1 MALFGHNICVELGS
15 RIVKAATWM
24 RIVCWSVSAVSRGLS
39 FLAVAI
45 MRKGRKE
52 EMDKETDES
61 VRPNF
66 AKPELAGMA
75 GKGSKRRR
83 RCGSGGNM
91 SKMRLAASSL

>member
-1 MALFGHNICVELGS
+1 
-15 RIVKAATWM
+15 
-24 RIVCWSVSAVSRGLS
+24 
-39 FLAVAI
+39 

-75 GKGSKRRR
+75 GKGSKREDAAL
-83 RCGSGGNM
+83 G
-91 SKMRLAASSL
+91 KMRLAASSL

>member
-1 MALFGHNICVELGS
+1 MVFLSLRRKRV
-15 RIVKAATWM
+15 
-24 RIVCWSVSAVSRGLS
+24 VSRGPS

-45 MRKGRKE
+45 MRKGRKEGRKE

-91 SKMRLAASSL
+91 SRMRLAAASL

>member
-1 MALFGHNICVELGS
+1 
-15 RIVKAATWM
+15 
-24 RIVCWSVSAVSRGLS
+24 
-39 FLAVAI
+39 

-83 RCGSGGNM
+83 RCGSGQYEQNEA
-91 SKMRLAASSL
+91 AASSL